1 MFKLI
6 WRIEYRCRDFSFQ
19 KEIPHTVIVAF
30 YNLEK
35 GVLWLL
41 RFKIQSSSQKL
52 YTFSIL

>member
-6 WRIEYRCRDFSFQ
+6 QRIEYRSRDFSFQ
-19 KEIPHTVIVAF
+19 KEIPHTVVGAF
-30 YNLEK
+30 YNLEQ

-41 RFKIQSSSQKL
+41 RFKIQSSRQKF